1 MYLVGLTGGIG
12 SGKSTVAAQLRDL
25 GCEVIDAD
33 AVAREV
39 VESGQPALV
48 DLVERFGEGILQPDG
63 ALDRGALASLAF
75 HDDASRRDL
84 DRITHPRIGERVAA
98 RLEELRSSV
107 EDPSRIVVVDHP
119 LLIETGQ
126 AADYDAVV
134 AVLAPVERRVARVR
148 DGRGLDEADIRARM
162 RAQTDD
168 ATRRLVARYVIDND
182 GSLDDLLRQVG
193 RVHADLVRAARGRQP

>member
-12 SGKSTVAAQLRDL
+12 SGKSTVAARLGRL

-39 VESGQPALV
+39 VEPGQPALA
-48 DLVERFGEGILQPDG
+48 DLVERFGEGILRPDG
-63 ALDRGALASLAF
+63 ALDRGALAALAF
-75 HDDASRRDL
+75 HDDRSRQDL
-84 DRITHPRIGERVAA
+84 DRITHPRIGERIAA
-98 RLEELRSSV
+98 RLEELRSSG

-126 AADYDAVV
+126 VSDFDVVV
-134 AVLAPVERRVARVR
+134 AVLAPTAIRVARVR
-148 DGRGLDEADIRARM
+148 DARGLGEADIRARI

-168 ATRRLVARYVIDND
+168 ATRRVVASYVIEND
-182 GSLDDLLRQVG
+182 GSFDDLLRQVDH
-193 RVHADLVRAARGRQP
+193 VHAELARAARSRPV